1 MLRRIREER
10 GANSVLLL
18 AAWGLI
24 MAFLVITFDF
34 VLAYV
39 YQHQMRTAVEA
50 AVAAGSRQ
58 AAYQVQVE
66 LKRTMYQWVEQRDGG
81 GRVVQ
86 SGWQKS
92 PADVVVGPGWE
103 EEIWAP
109 YQYRGESLWE
119 AYPAYCDRS
128 PKKPVSYICRKAEVV
143 PGTCIA
149 VERHPG
155 AAQQAAWAAYEAN
168 TVRWADQLQEVRV
181 IEPPAVHTDGASFSV
196 TMAVEAEMPTMF
208 MGLFG
213 MDTFPIRVRSADLG
227 SGLGAELVRLGESP
241 CR

>member
-1 MLRRIREER
+1 MLRRFRGER
-10 GANSVLLL
+10 GGSSVLLL

-24 MAFLVITFDF
+24 MAFLVIAVDF
-34 VLAYV
+34 VLAYI

-50 AVAAGSRQ
+50 AVTAGSRQ
-58 AAYQVQVE
+58 AAYQMQVE
-66 LKRTMYQWVEQRDGG
+66 LKRTMYQWVEQRDGS

-86 SGWQKS
+86 SGWQKI

-109 YQYRGESLWE
+109 YKYRGLPLWE
-119 AYPAYCDRS
+119 AYPSQCDRS
-128 PKKPVSYICRKAEVV
+128 PQKPVSYICEKAEVV
-143 PGTCIA
+143 PGSCIA
-149 VERHPG
+149 AERHPG
-155 AAQQAAWAAYEAN
+155 AAQQAAWATYQAN
-168 TVRWADQLQEVRV
+168 TARWGDTLEVRV
-181 IEPPAVHTDGASFSV
+181 IEPPAVHTDGTSFTV

-208 MGLFG
+208 LRLFG

-227 SGLGAELVRLGESP
+227 SALGAELVRLGESP